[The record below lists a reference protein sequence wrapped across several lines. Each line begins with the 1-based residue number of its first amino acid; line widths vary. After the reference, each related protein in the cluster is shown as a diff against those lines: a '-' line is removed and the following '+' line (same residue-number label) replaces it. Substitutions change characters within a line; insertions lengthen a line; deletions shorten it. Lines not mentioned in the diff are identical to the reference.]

1 MRRTEPTTWREG
13 LAKTLQREQLLKLA
27 RAGAETVLKELRADI
42 IAIERTFPEL
52 ALRKRG
58 RALRRAVAEA
68 GTKARSM
75 SAAAR
80 KAVSVRMKKYWAER
94 RKAKA
99 KVK

>member
-1 MRRTEPTTWREG
+1 MPKGSRGLGADRIRE
-13 LAKTLQREQLLKLA
+13 LA
-27 RAGAETVLKELRADI
+27 RHGAETVLKQLRAEI

-52 ALRKRG
+52 ALPATRRAIRQTVQKARKRG
-58 RALRRAVAEA
+58 Q
-68 GTKARSM
+68 TM

-80 KAVSVRMKKYWAER
+80 KEVSARMKKYWAER